1 MKTIFTKTTVQE
13 SMNGCMKKEID
24 HQKKSGS
31 PGKSSKCSYAE
42 FSDISENFVGKYCRN
57 VYRAIVGD
65 SPYKLAPSYSH
76 LEVSKE
82 EWAKLSKV
90 ERVARIAV
98 IDDCGAKEYENEPS
112 SPTPSASK
120 FFPTLNAVGYQK
132 PWRHG
137 QKQIKF
143 HRRMA

>member
-1 MKTIFTKTTVQE
+1 MKTILTKTTVQE

-24 HQKKSGS
+24 HQKKSAS

-42 FSDISENFVGKYCRN
+42 FSDISENFVGKYRRN
-57 VYRAIVGD
+57 VYRAFVGD

-120 FFPTLNAVGYQK
+120 FLPHFDCSGLPKAMET
-132 PWRHG
+132 
-137 QKQIKF
+137 
-143 HRRMA
+143 